1 MAAPR
6 KLRTLVG
13 IVGAGPAG
21 LILSHP
27 LHLQGIDSIAIESQA
42 RRLHRFEGGD
52 GFDYRRQLADLDH
65 VTTSRAGATSLAE
78 NYTGLPFDLPG
89 ECLGPARPPPSA
101 PPTLAACCAP
111 RCKGS
116 RAPAASAVRSPPTT
130 CAPLR

>member
-6 KLRTLVG
+6 KFRTQVG

-52 GFDYRRQLADLDH
+52 GFDYRRQLAELAH
-65 VTTSRAGATSLAE
+65 ATTSRAGATSLAE

-89 ECLGPARPPPSA
+89 ECL
-101 PPTLAACCAP
+101 
-111 RCKGS
+111 
-116 RAPAASAVRSPPTT
+116 
-130 CAPLR
+130 